1 MSYRSQQ
8 GLGLVME
15 TTPTG
20 LRFVPT
26 IMCVSQA
33 ERNEALSKC
42 DFVTE
47 IRGIGG
53 VRDPAMTGRLAGV
66 PACTVK
72 NMPVCPTPT
81 CLDQF
86 TAQAVAEA
94 IAGTGSHPELES
106 NGLMLYALANL
117 PYCKSVPLPPI
128 PACLTPDLAAAR
140 DYCVTNGQ
148 GGTDKA
154 KKAMCWAAMRDP
166 VWWGTLKGTPACPP
180 PPPPAAY
187 VPPVSTPAYVPPADE
202 IPTTEY
208 EYVPPEK
215 TEASMAGMWGILAL
229 LAVGGGGYYM
239 YRRSKR

>member
-26 IMCVSQA
+26 IMCVSAA
-33 ERNEALSKC
+33 EHAEALSKC

-128 PACLTPDLAAAR
+128 PACLTPDLAGAR
-140 DYCVTNGQ
+140 DYCVANGQ

-166 VWWGTLKGTPACPP
+166 TWWGTLKGTPACPP
-180 PPPPAAY
+180 PVVV
-187 VPPVSTPAYVPPADE
+187 VPPLPDELPPVVDDE
-202 IPTTEY
+202 PIP
-208 EYVPPEK
+208 PDDGSS
-215 TEASMAGMWGILAL
+215 EASMVGMWGILAA
-229 LAVGGGGYYM
+229 LAVAGGGYYM
-239 YRRSKR
+239 WRRYKK